1 MRKCCVIGLG
11 YIGLPTSVLLAKA
24 GHIVIGC
31 DINKSLVETIN
42 EGKETISENNLNQ
55 YLGQV
60 LSEGRFK
67 AQTNLDNADIFL
79 IAVPTPFLKNDD
91 EIPQPNLEFVFDA
104 AKEIAKYVKEGNLII
119 IESTIPV
126 GTTEKVA
133 KLIAHN
139 SSLSLDK
146 LAVAHCPERVLPGNI
161 LEELVS
167 NDRVIGVL
175 KEVDSERFKKFY
187 STFCKGELFL
197 TNTKTAEL
205 IKLTE
210 NAYRDTNIAFANEI
224 SMISDRYG
232 IDVLNLISIANH
244 HPRVNILKP
253 GCGVGGHCIAVDPW
267 FIVADCPEYTPLIK
281 SARMVNMNKSKWVI
295 EKILLKSK
303 DFYKNNGRKPIIGCL
318 GLTFKADVEDLRE
331 SPALNIVLTLIK
343 ESENVIA
350 SEPNISSH
358 ENIKLVKYEEI
369 LKKADILV
377 GLVAHKE
384 FNLKTIQKTKI
395 MDFCGLNKY

>member
-1 MRKCCVIGLG
+1 MSKCCVLGLG
-11 YIGLPTSVLLAKA
+11 YIGLPTSVILAKA
-24 GHIVIGC
+24 GHEVIGC
-31 DINKSLVETIN
+31 DINKNLVETIN
-42 EGKETISENNLNQ
+42 EGKETISEKNLNE

-60 LSEGRFK
+60 LRERRFK
-67 AQTNLDNADIFL
+67 AQTNVDNADIFI
-79 IAVPTPFLKNDD
+79 IAVPTPFLKNNN
-91 EIPQPNLEFVFDA
+91 EIPKPNLKFVLDA
-104 AKEIAKYVKEGNLII
+104 AKEIAKFVKEGNLII

-126 GTTEKVA
+126 GTTENVA

-139 SSLSLDK
+139 SSLSLDDF
-146 LAVAHCPERVLPGNI
+146 AVAHCPERVLPGNI

-175 KEVDSERFKKFY
+175 KETYSERFKDFY
-187 STFCKGELFL
+187 STFCIGELFL
-197 TNTKTAEL
+197 TNSKTAEL
-205 IKLTE
+205 VKLTE

-232 IDVLNLISIANH
+232 IDVLNLISMANH

-267 FIVADCPEYTPLIK
+267 FIVSDCPEYTPLIQT
-281 SARMVNMNKSKWVI
+281 ARKVNIKKTKWVI

-303 DFYKNNGRKPIIGCL
+303 DFYKANGRKPIIGCL

-331 SPALNIVLTLIK
+331 SPALEIVLNLLK

-350 SEPNISSH
+350 CEPNISFH
-358 ENIKLVKYEEI
+358 ENINLVDYEEI
-369 LKKADILV
+369 LLQVDILV

-384 FNLKTIQKTKI
+384 FNSKHAENITF
-395 MDFCGLNKY
+395 MDFCGLY